1 MRIER
6 ISTNQIRC
14 TLSSI
19 DLQNRNLNVI
29 ELAYGSD
36 NAKALFREM
45 LHKASY
51 EVGFDTDDSPLMIEA
66 VPLSNESIIIYVTKV
81 DDPDELD
88 TRFAKFAPTLSDD
101 ILSTLD
107 IRLDNLLEGAIDRD
121 NTQSMIGDTN
131 ESYLRAFS
139 FDSLDEFITAAKAV
153 GGYSGENTL
162 YKDEINN
169 KFILVIKRN
178 ENKKDFSAV
187 ANILSEYGDKLAA
200 ISFSD
205 DYYRE
210 HFKILVKENALT
222 QMAKI

>member
-19 DLQNRNLNVI
+19 DLQNRNLNVT

-66 VPLSNESIIIYVTKV
+66 VPMSNESIIIYVTKV

-88 TRFAKFAPTLSDD
+88 TRFAKFAPAISDD
-101 ILSTLD
+101 YLSTLD
-107 IRLDNLLEGAIDRD
+107 IRIDNLLEGALDHD
-121 NTQSMIGDTN
+121 DTQNSISN
-131 ESYLRAFS
+131 NYLRVFS
-139 FDSLDEFITAAKAV
+139 FNSLDEFITASKAV
-153 GGYSGENTL
+153 GNYSGENTL
-162 YKDEINN
+162 YKDEVNN
-169 KFILVIKRN
+169 KFILVLKKN
-178 ENKKDFSAV
+178 ENKKDFSSA
-187 ANILSEYGDKLAA
+187 ANILSEYGTKLPAT
-200 ISFSD
+200 SFSN
-205 DYYRE
+205 DYYKE
-210 HFKILVKENALT
+210 HFKILVRANAIS

>member
-51 EVGFDTDDSPLMIEA
+51 EVGFDTDDTPLMIEA
-66 VPLSNESIIIYVTKV
+66 VPMSGENIVIYITKV

-88 TRFAKFAPTLSDD
+88 TRFAKFAPAISDD

-107 IRLDNLLEGAIDRD
+107 IRLDNLLEGAIELNDSQ
-121 NTQSMIGDTN
+121 NSLN
-131 ESYLRAFS
+131 AVSESYLRAFS
-139 FDSLDEFITAAKAV
+139 FDSLD
-153 GGYSGENTL
+153 
-162 YKDEINN
+162 
-169 KFILVIKRN
+169 KFILVLKKN
-178 ENKKDFSAV
+178 DNKKDFSAA
-187 ANILSEYGDKLAA
+187 ANILSEYGSKLSAT
-200 ISFSD
+200 SFSD
-205 DYYRE
+205 DYYKE
-210 HFKILVKENALT
+210 HFKILVRENAVS

>member
-19 DLQNRNLNVI
+19 DLQNRNLNVL

-51 EVGFDTDDSPLMIEA
+51 EVGFDTDDTPLMIEA
-66 VPLSNESIIIYVTKV
+66 VPMSGENIVIYITKV

-88 TRFAKFAPTLSDD
+88 TRFAKFAPAISDD

-107 IRLDNLLEGAIDRD
+107 IRLDNLLEGAIELNDSH
-121 NTQSMIGDTN
+121 NSLN
-131 ESYLRAFS
+131 AVSESYLRAFS

-153 GGYSGENTL
+153 GSYSGENTL
-162 YKDEINN
+162 YKDETNN
-169 KFILVIKRN
+169 KFILVLKKN
-178 ENKKDFSAV
+178 DNKKDFSAA
-187 ANILSEYGDKLAA
+187 ANILSEYGSKLSAT
-200 ISFSD
+200 SFSD
-205 DYYRE
+205 DYYKE
-210 HFKILVKENALT
+210 HFKILVRENAVS

>member
-139 FDSLDEFITAAKAV
+139 FNSLDEFIIAAKAV
-153 GGYSGENTL
+153 GCYSGENTL

-178 ENKKDFSAV
+178 ENKKDFSAA

-200 ISFSD
+200 TSFSD

-210 HFKILVKENALT
+210 HFKILVKANALT